1 MTDEHG
7 SIAQKRGAP
16 KDVVR
21 MAVRVDDVSDRLFG
35 MGTDRRKQP
44 LPLANATSRVDHR
57 NRAFANDESYIRNR
71 AVVLARHKRGHAMM
85 HE

>member
-16 KDVVR
+16 KDVAR
-21 MAVRVDDVSDRLFG
+21 MAARVDDVSDRLVG
-35 MGTDRRKQP
+35 MGTNKQP
-44 LPLANATSRVDHR
+44 LPLANATSRVDPR

-71 AVVLARHKRGHAMM
+71 AVVLACHKRGHAMM